1 MYLLMYSIILV
12 QNFSY
17 LRILIF
23 WCGRLP
29 LHPHVDKY
37 QITCGQAQSKSV
49 LSFFY
54 YNAKYLIS
62 KNIDFLVWAPS
73 HASSQHHLSP
83 KHKLFQFFFM
93 IQLSVCPSINLSLL
107 SWKFSY
113 YLFEVLSAMIHSQSC
128 FLSSLFKKIN
138 QNL

>member
-1 MYLLMYSIILV
+1 MGLKESITV
-12 QNFSY
+12 QWSHFTRQFTMVSK
-17 LRILIF
+17 F
-23 WCGRLP
+23 WLWIELEDLNCAP
-29 LHPHVDKY
+29 FDV
-37 QITCGQAQSKSV
+37 
-49 LSFFY
+49 FY
-54 YNAKYLIS
+54 HYNAKYLIS